1 MVNEKELSEEVA
13 NKIGTY
19 VQMNGTDELVTTLF
33 KDELLIK
40 SKMAVQGLE
49 AMKLFFEYIKLFGI
63 EDLVSFDLSLA
74 RGLDYYTGIIY
85 EVVLLDKGESVGSVA
100 GGGRYDN
107 LVGMFHP
114 KNKTIPCVG
123 ISIGVERLFTVIEAK
138 YAKEKK
144 KVRTT
149 EIQVFVAAAQ
159 KNLVEHRMT
168 VCKDL
173 WNAGI
178 KAEQSYKKNP
188 KLLVQLQHCE
198 ENEIPWAVIIGEGEV
213 ASGVVKL
220 RNVISRQ
227 EEEVKRE
234 NLVEEIFKRLKIKN

>member
-1 MVNEKELSEEVA
+1 M
-13 NKIGTY
+13 
-19 VQMNGTDELVTTLF
+19 
-33 KDELLIK
+33 
-40 SKMAVQGLE
+40 
-49 AMKLFFEYIKLFGI
+49 
-63 EDLVSFDLSLA
+63 
-74 RGLDYYTGIIY
+74 
-85 EVVLLDKGESVGSVA
+85 
-100 GGGRYDN
+100 
-107 LVGMFHP
+107 
-114 KNKTIPCVG
+114 
-123 ISIGVERLFTVIEAK
+123 
-138 YAKEKK
+138 
-144 KVRTT
+144 
-149 EIQVFVAAAQ
+149 FVAAAQ